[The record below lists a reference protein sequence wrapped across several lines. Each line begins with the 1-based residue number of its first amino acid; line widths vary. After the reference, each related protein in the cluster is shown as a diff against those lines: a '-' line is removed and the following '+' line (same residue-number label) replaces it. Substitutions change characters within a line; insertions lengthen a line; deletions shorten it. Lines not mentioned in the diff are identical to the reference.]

1 MTIWQ
6 TIVDSIPQAPE
17 APEAE
22 LELARTLRRTGDTKA
37 SVKHLE
43 HLILTYP
50 ESAMVP
56 QARREMELARRAVP
70 AGTDSSSQ
78 PR

>member
-1 MTIWQ
+1 
-6 TIVDSIPQAPE
+6 VSPV
-17 APEAE
+17 
-22 LELARTLRRTGDTKA
+22 RR

-56 QARREMELARRAVP
+56 QARREMELARRAIP